1 MKSIKHIIFI
11 LTILVFT
18 SCEDYL
24 EPEPTS
30 VISSVNFYSDET
42 QLMQGVFNMYDGL
55 QGMNDTSSRLSLIHI

>member
-42 QLMQGVFNMYDGL
+42 QLMQ
-55 QGMNDTSSRLSLIHI
+55 LSLIHI